1 MGEETKRLQRDLVR
15 KYLGKRGIHGISI
28 DEAQDTVNVYVEE
41 KETADQAVTKLRRDV
56 GNRKVR
62 TIESPRARLADV

>member
-1 MGEETKRLQRDLVR
+1 MSEEIQRLQSDLVR

-41 KETADQAVTKLRRDV
+41 KETADQAVTRLRKDV
-56 GNRKVR
+56 GDRKVR
-62 TIESPRARLADV
+62 MIESPRAKLA